1 MSKSE
6 MQNNEIKIVGLRKN
20 ISREVAMKR
29 LNKKMRTILGVGVVL
44 FIGVLLVK
52 IISRKK
58 QDTSALLDKDFDFVK
73 IKDDENI
80 LCKDDFEP
88 AEELEKVKEEIISL
102 WEHVEE
108 LSNSKEQREKR
119 AWRM

>member
-1 MSKSE
+1 M
-6 MQNNEIKIVGLRKN
+6 KI
-20 ISREVAMKR
+20 
-29 LNKKMRTILGVGVVL
+29 LNKKMRIISGAGVMF
-44 FIGVLLVK
+44 FIGVLLGK

-58 QDTSALLDKDFDFVK
+58 QDISVPLDKDFDFVI

-80 LCKDDFEP
+80 LCKADFEL

-102 WEHVEE
+102 WEHVEV
-108 LSNSKEQREKR
+108 LSNSKENREEM